1 METIGKVKRLQRTVQ
16 MTFNS
21 RPPPTPESD
30 NATFLYKYMFPG
42 FPNILQV
49 SLDSQNQ
56 AILIFIEVM
65 WLNRATDF
73 FHISFYCCKHPQSTK
88 KKKKKKKKNPIIFS
102 TMKGK

>member
-21 RPPPTPESD
+21 HPPPTPESD
-30 NATFLYKYMFPG
+30 NATFIYKYMFPG

-73 FHISFYCCKHPQSTK
+73 FHISFYCCKHPQSK
-88 KKKKKKKKNPIIFS
+88 KKKKKKKFQLFFS